1 MNFIN
6 AILEFLTINLE
17 KVNEILININQSN
30 IPEQMGEA
38 LAYCVNSWI
47 EVYMPLISKI
57 LEVIM

>member
-1 MNFIN
+1 MDFII
-6 AILEFLTINLE
+6 AIFERT
-17 KVNEILININQSN
+17 NEILININQSN

-57 LEVIM
+57 FEVIM